1 MNKIVKSLLLG
12 LLLPNIVWA
21 DRFTRNGSVVYD
33 SKTQLS
39 WQNKPSTK
47 KFNWSDAKSYCSN
60 LTYGGKEDWRLPN
73 IDELKSLVDYSKYNP
88 AIATTLIDIKTDDY
102 YWSSSKAVSSSSS
115 AWVVLFSLGFD
126 YWVELSSTYY
136 AVCVR

>member
-12 LLLPNIVWA
+12 LLLPDIVWA
-21 DRFTRNGSVVYD
+21 DRFTQNGSVVYD

-39 WQNKPSTK
+39 WQSTPSTK
-47 KFNWSDAKSYCSN
+47 TFNWSDAKSYCNN

-73 IDELKSLVDYSKYNP
+73 IDELKSLVDYSKYKP

-102 YWSSSKAVSSSSS
+102 YWSSSKAVSSSSI
-115 AWVVLFSLGFD
+115 AWVVDFSGGNDLWDLHSGTF
-126 YWVELSSTYY
+126 Y
-136 AVCVR
+136 ALCVR